1 MAGKIKKLAEKIANP
16 GDLVKANI
24 YSSPIKNIGKVMQIE
39 IAKKI
44 AGKPKKM
51 ELGGEATSNPP
62 SKKSLTDKAR
72 DIIEKNSSYNSS
84 FNKVAD
90 MLTKKGFTGAAG
102 EKGKVSATERRK
114 KLNRDIF
121 KGGQSKQVPQG
132 MRVGG
137 EATKPLVGGQK
148 KLDKNK
154 DGKISGDDFAM
165 MEDGGEANNKKNKS
179 QSFNQSK
186 GIYGIKNW
194 KENTKN
200 SREKLNSDRIARG
213 DKRNPVK
220 ALARMIDD
228 EFEVSDPSM
237 YDEIHIDGA
246 VYSSKNRT
254 PEKSYK
260 PQNPKKVGPKKMEMG
275 GKVEEYG
282 HGGSVKGGGMSC
294 RGMGAAI
301 KGGGFKI
308 R

>member
-1 MAGKIKKLAEKIANP
+1 MGDKNEDSNAGIKGVAKALQLIQSGNTGISTVDKQKKADAVMMAKLKRGSKSP
-16 GDLVKANI
+16 KVSVKAETFDITPKAGGAFDIN
-24 YSSPIKNIGKVMQIE
+24 KNTIFQ
-39 IAKKI
+39 AKF
-44 AGKPKKM
+44 
-51 ELGGEATSNPP
+51 GGEAM
-62 SKKSLTDKAR
+62 KLTPK
-72 DIIEKNSSYNSS
+72 
-84 FNKVAD
+84 
-90 MLTKKGFTGAAG
+90 
-102 EKGKVSATERRK
+102 
-114 KLNRDIF
+114 
-121 KGGQSKQVPQG
+121 
-132 MRVGG
+132 
-137 EATKPLVGGQK
+137 QK

>member
-137 EATKPLVGGQK
+137 EAKPLVGGQK

-154 DGKISGDDFAM
+154 DGKRSGDDFAM
-165 MEDGGEANNKKNKS
+165 
-179 QSFNQSK
+179 
-186 GIYGIKNW
+186 
-194 KENTKN
+194 
-200 SREKLNSDRIARG
+200 
-213 DKRNPVK
+213 
-220 ALARMIDD
+220 
-228 EFEVSDPSM
+228 
-237 YDEIHIDGA
+237 
-246 VYSSKNRT
+246 
-254 PEKSYK
+254 
-260 PQNPKKVGPKKMEMG
+260 MEMG

-282 HGGSVKGGGMSC
+282 GGGKVKGGKMSC
-294 RGMGAAI
+294 RGMGAALR
-301 KGGGFKI
+301 GGGYTI
-308 R
+308 S

>member
-1 MAGKIKKLAEKIANP
+1 MADNKKELKKRTEEEKIYGELPKGSKGRGMQDTFNNVKTLEAMARGDALELGSIVDIPERRRKVFQSIKQVQRDPSGTKNVYRGQGDVITSSQEKERAEKAK
-16 GDLVKANI
+16 GK
-24 YSSPIKNIGKVMQIE
+24 KFGGKVQ
-39 IAKKI
+39 
-44 AGKPKKM
+44 KM
-51 ELGGEATSNPP
+51 KLGGEA
-62 SKKSLTDKAR
+62 
-72 DIIEKNSSYNSS
+72 
-84 FNKVAD
+84 
-90 MLTKKGFTGAAG
+90 
-102 EKGKVSATERRK
+102 
-114 KLNRDIF
+114 
-121 KGGQSKQVPQG
+121 
-132 MRVGG
+132 
-137 EATKPLVGGQK
+137 KPLVGGQK

-200 SREKLNSDRIARG
+200 SREKLNSDRIAIG

-246 VYSSKNRT
+246 VYSSKNKT